1 MKFIDSF
8 SKSDFVS
15 NAEHVFFNKSGEE
28 FNPNENLKEKVF
40 GTFTKITLGNDAV
53 QRKYFIVTH
62 NNIPYDPSG
71 IDSHRESTLNLRLK
85 QVSQATFDSYVL
97 YLKTRNPIYMTKAQ
111 RSFING

>member
-15 NAEHVFFNKSGEE
+15 TSEQIYFNKHGEE
-28 FNPNENLKEKVF
+28 FQPSENSKDKIF
-40 GTFTKITLGNDAV
+40 ANFNKITLGDGAV
-53 QRKYFIVTH
+53 QKKYFIVTY

-97 YLKTRNPIYMTKAQ
+97 YLKNRNPIYMTKAQ